1 MEIDANPVASR
12 REPERVF
19 RRRRRRLV
27 VAAAVVILWK
37 RHLTLVSE
45 CAREKIE

>member
-19 RRRRRRLV
+19 RRRLV
-27 VAAAVVILWK
+27 VAAAVVVLWK
-37 RHLTLVSE
+37 RHLKLVSE